1 MNAKAIFLCLT
12 LLAFSA
18 CSKSHSGFEKGKL
31 HDFTG
36 LDGCGMLIYLDNGT
50 TLEPTNLTDFQSEV
64 NIVDGQN
71 IWVKYHEIAAGSICM
86 VGTVVEIE
94 EMENR

>member
-1 MNAKAIFLCLT
+1 
-12 LLAFSA
+12 
-18 CSKSHSGFEKGKL
+18 
-31 HDFTG
+31 
-36 LDGCGMLIYLDNGT
+36 
-50 TLEPTNLTDFQSEV
+50 LEPTNLTDFQSEV

-86 VGTVVEIE
+86 VGKVVEIE